1 MTRDVIEIQ
10 DRIEGFIRS
19 HFMVSDDDARFDRSS
34 ELFENGYVDSVG
46 VVELLSFIADEFS
59 VDIPEE
65 MLLSEEF
72 STVGGIGRIVGRLK

>member
-19 HFMVSDDDARFDRSS
+19 QFMVSDDDARSDRST